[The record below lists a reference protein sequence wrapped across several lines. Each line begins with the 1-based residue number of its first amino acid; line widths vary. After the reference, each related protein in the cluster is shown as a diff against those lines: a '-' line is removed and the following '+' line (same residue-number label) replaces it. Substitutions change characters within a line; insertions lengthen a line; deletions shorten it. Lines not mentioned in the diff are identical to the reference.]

1 MIRVRRTAAL
11 AALGVMALL
20 AAGCASSSSAAGSG
34 NTKSPIKLMV
44 DTTMTPAAS
53 FGGLSFPYPAVGAK
67 AAATALNAKGGID
80 GHPVQIDVCDNQGN
94 PDQSAACG
102 RKAKSNGDI
111 AVIGAWDIY
120 GAAEILPVL
129 QAEGIPV
136 RRVARRAAG
145 GTEQSRLVQ
154 FRSGRGPGR
163 VGNGGPVAS
172 GGLQERRRVP
182 VSGVAAE
189 QQEVAG
195 QQAIAKADGVKLQ
208 TVNITV
214 GQADVTAPVST
225 AMSLQPDCV
234 TYEGDGQTNAKLDRR
249 AAPDRLHGQDHHRAR
264 QPPPAVPGVAGQA
277 GQRRH
282 RAEHDPVPGF
292 DRPGGHRLPQ
302 PGHRLHRQREGRS
315 RGPERVRPGR
325 VVQRAARRPGAH
337 RRRQLHLRRTA
348 EEAADDV
355 RRERRQRLPQRRLL
369 QAGRAEHRLPARLQ
383 HELALTTWEQNG
395 VYVPLDNEWHN
406 LASTVPTGS

>member
-11 AALGVMALL
+11 AALGVMTLL

-129 QAEGIPV
+129 QAEGIPYV
-136 RRVARRAAG
+136 GSLAGQPVELSNPVSFNFDPGAVLAAWA
-145 GTEQSRLVQ
+145 T
-154 FRSGRGPGR
+154 
-163 VGNGGPVAS
+163 A
-172 GGLQERRRVP
+172 GLWHQEGCTNVVEFI

-195 QQAIAKADGVKLQ
+195 QQAIAKTDGVKLQ
-208 TVNITV
+208 TVSITT

-225 AMSLQPDCV
+225 AMSLKPDCV
-234 TYEGDGQTNAKLDRR
+234 TYEGDGQTNAKLIAELRQTGYTGKIIT
-249 AAPDRLHGQDHHRAR
+249 ALGSLLPPFLASLGKLGNGVIVLNTTLSPVFHR
-264 QPPPAVPGVAGQA
+264 PA
-277 GQRRH
+277 
-282 RAEHDPVPGF
+282 
-292 DRPGGHRLPQ
+292 GHRLPQ
-302 PGHRLHRQREGRS
+302 PGHRLHGQREGRS
-315 RGPERVRPGR
+315 HGPERVRPGR

-355 RRERRQRLPQRRLL
+355 RCERRQRLPQRRLL

-383 HELALTTWEQNG
+383 HELALLRGRERRIRAARQ
-395 VYVPLDNEWHN
+395 
-406 LASTVPTGS
+406 